1 MGIRFKLRSAGWII
15 AIGLSAISVLS
26 SCSNL
31 VWNPKSSSSTTTQDL
46 SAASDPA
53 APATPQPS
61 GAAAYVDNYLTNQY
75 PTASNYNTESTN
87 AALGLLSGYDAL
99 WTSGGLAYSGS
110 TPTGS
115 KTAYL
120 NGTVKN
126 SSVLSANITYVANVT
141 AARTPTQAN
150 NAFFDDRHGKVY
162 SDIQGFGPLASY
174 FYTGS
179 GISTTLTSVPSDAN
193 VYAYNDGGNDY
204 GNITSSY
211 PLYPTVNLI
220 QAVRS
225 SGASSNPAKYYFNYA
240 RPWRFAN
247 NSTITENTTTLDTGY
262 YAVDRVTPES
272 YPTYTSSVSVD
283 PYLLPGRSMTGYND
297 GGFPSGHT
305 AEGFNEALLLAYAV
319 PERFQELITRASE
332 LGNNRILAGMHSPL
346 DVMGGRMLGTA
357 ITAAG
362 LNNTNNATTKTTA
375 FTTAHTYLEAQTNTT
390 DATLYTF
397 AHTNDSSL
405 FSDWAT
411 NKANYLSRLT
421 YGFSQINSTSVAAIV
436 PKGAE
441 VMLETRQPYLTA
453 AQRREVLRTTAISSG
468 YPLLDD
474 AEGWGRL
481 NLFAAA
487 DGYGSFAGTIYV
499 NMDASQ
505 VASTHNNF
513 YAADKWRNDIS
524 GVGRL
529 VKQGSGTL
537 TLTGNNSYSGGTRIE
552 AGTLEAASS
561 SALGSSGVL
570 VTSGNLEVSTSG
582 SLNVNGNLTS
592 QSTGA
597 VTCNVGS
604 GSSGL
609 ITVSNTASL
618 GGTLNVVFSS
628 KPTSGTTITLIQAG
642 TLTGT
647 FNTVNFSGLTTNP
660 SVSYSATRMKLSF

>member
-1 MGIRFKLRSAGWII
+1 MRFKSRSAGWII
-15 AIGLSAISVLS
+15 AIGLSTVSVL

-31 VWNPKSSSSTTTQDL
+31 AGNSSKSSSSTTTQDL
-46 SAASDPA
+46 SAAADPA

-61 GAAAYVDNYLTNQY
+61 GAAAYVDNYLTNQN
-75 PTASNYNTESTN
+75 PTASTYNTESTN
-87 AALGLLSGYDAL
+87 AALNLLSGYDAL
-99 WTSGGLAYSGS
+99 WTSGGSGS
-110 TPTGS
+110 SAENSSGY

-120 NGTVKN
+120 NGSVKN

-211 PLYPTVNLI
+211 PLYNTINLI
-220 QAVRS
+220 QAVRN
-225 SGASSNPAKYYFNYA
+225 SGASSNPAKYYFNYP
-240 RPWRFAN
+240 RPWRLAN
-247 NSTITENTTTLDTGY
+247 DSTITENTTTLDTGY
-262 YAVDRVTPES
+262 YAADRVTAES
-272 YPTYTSSVSVD
+272 YPTYSSKVSVA
-283 PYLLPGRSMTGYND
+283 PYLLPGRSTTAYTD

-305 AEGFNEALLLAYAV
+305 AEGFDEALLMAYAV

-357 ITAAG
+357 ITAGG
-362 LNNTNNATTKTTA
+362 LNDTNNATTKTTA

-397 AHTNDSSL
+397 AHTNDQSL

-421 YGFSQINSTSVAAIV
+421 YGFSQINPTTVAAIV

-441 VMLETRQPYLTA
+441 VLLETRLPYLTA
-453 AQRREVLRTTAISSG
+453 IQRREVLRTTEIASG

-499 NMDASQ
+499 NMDATQ

-529 VKQGSGTL
+529 VKQGTGTL

-552 AGTLEAASS
+552 AGTLEAVSS
-561 SALGSSGVL
+561 SALGSSGLL

-592 QSTGA
+592 QSTGT

-609 ITVSNTASL
+609 MNVSNTATL

-628 KPTSGTTITLIQAG
+628 QPASGTTITLIQAG
-642 TLTGT
+642 NLTGT
-647 FNTVNFSGLTTNP
+647 FSTVNFTGLSTKP
-660 SVSYSATRMKLSF
+660 SVSYNATRMLLSF